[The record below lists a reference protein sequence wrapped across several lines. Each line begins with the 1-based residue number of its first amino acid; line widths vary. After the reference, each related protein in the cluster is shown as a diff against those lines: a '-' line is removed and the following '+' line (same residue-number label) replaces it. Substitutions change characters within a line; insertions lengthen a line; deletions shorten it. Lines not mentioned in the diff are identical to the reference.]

1 MKGLIV
7 TALAAAAV
15 ALPANAA
22 AAVPCWKAVQNDWYA
37 HGRVVKH
44 YKLACYTLAI
54 KKLPADVAT
63 YGGAAHDIRKAY
75 LAEKARLARLHK
87 KKH

>member
-1 MKGLIV
+1 VKGLIA

-15 ALPANAA
+15 ALPANA

-44 YKLACYTLAI
+44 YKLACYPLAI